1 MINIGRLVTAR
12 QPEEALSAEA
22 IDKLLRI
29 NKQEFKD
36 NDKSNN
42 TSMDDNDLDA
52 EIGMIES
59 TIEDN

>member
-1 MINIGRLVTAR
+1 
-12 QPEEALSAEA
+12 LSAEA